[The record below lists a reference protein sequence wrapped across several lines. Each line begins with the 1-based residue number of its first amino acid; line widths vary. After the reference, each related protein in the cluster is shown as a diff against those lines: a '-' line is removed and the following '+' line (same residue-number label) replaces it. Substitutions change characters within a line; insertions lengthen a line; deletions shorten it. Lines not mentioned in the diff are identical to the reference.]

1 MVRPF
6 PALKAS
12 VALGSVGAA
21 FLAIAAPQASLAAP
35 AGPFTVNVGGSK
47 YQILTTDPIDYA
59 TLSGLSGGVYA
70 GYSLNFDNPLNSS
83 AFAEAFFNQVDKTA
97 VNKDPANTVA
107 TGSQRP
113 AVAPV
118 PNMPGGPLFFT
129 HYNAANPP
137 FSTNTSATGDYF
149 VVAPSSSV
157 FSSYQGGVAGVLA
170 QTHIWAMWKLVQ
182 APGPLPIVG
191 AAAAFGF
198 SRRLRKRVRSSQA

>member
-1 MVRPF
+1 MIRSLRILRSPV
-6 PALKAS
+6 
-12 VALGSVGAA
+12 VLGSAGAA
-21 FLAIAAPQASLAAP
+21 LLAIAAPHAGLAAP

-47 YQILTTDPIDYA
+47 YQILTTDPINYA
-59 TLSGLSGGVYA
+59 TLSGLSGGVYS

-107 TGSQRP
+107 TGSQVP
-113 AVAPV
+113 AVAPY
-118 PNMPGGPLFFT
+118 PNKPGGPLFFT

-137 FSTNTSATGDYF
+137 FSTNSSVTGDYF
-149 VVAPSSSV
+149 VTVPSSSV
-157 FSSYQGGVAGVLA
+157 FASYQGGAAGILA
-170 QTHIWAMWKLVQ
+170 QTHIWAMWKKVQ

>member
-1 MVRPF
+1 MIRSLRILRSPV
-6 PALKAS
+6 
-12 VALGSVGAA
+12 VLGSAGAA
-21 FLAIAAPQASLAAP
+21 LLAIAAPHAGLAAP

-47 YQILTTDPIDYA
+47 YQILTTDPINYA
-59 TLSGLSGGVYA
+59 TLSGLSGGVYS

-107 TGSQRP
+107 TGSQVP

-118 PNMPGGPLFFT
+118 PNKPGGPLFFT
-129 HYNAANPP
+129 HYNPANPP
-137 FSTNTSATGDYF
+137 FSANSSVTGDYF
-149 VVAPSSSV
+149 VTVPSSSV

-170 QTHIWAMWKLVQ
+170 QTHIWAMWKKVQ

>member
-1 MVRPF
+1 MIRSLRILRSPV
-6 PALKAS
+6 
-12 VALGSVGAA
+12 VLGSAGAA
-21 FLAIAAPQASLAAP
+21 LLAIAAPHAGLAAP

-59 TLSGLSGGVYA
+59 TLSGLSGGVYS

-107 TGSQRP
+107 TGSQVP

-149 VVAPSSSV
+149 VTVPSSSV

-170 QTHIWAMWKLVQ
+170 QTHIWAMWKKVQ